1 MNISNTI
8 LQIKQKLNIASHI
21 ADRIEKSG
29 TVHPIDVDSLLE
41 EIRSAYNKVY
51 QLGWEEEETIVPEQP
66 HLAIVPHEATVP
78 TPVVELPVIPVEIPT
93 LSHEVFELNLETDIE
108 NIVEKVEEVDI
119 PVHHAKP
126 EFEPEPEE
134 EGPIAEV
141 DAPSSTTI
149 ELDFE
154 PLHPADSPVVA
165 EIERIVEEPALAE
178 ELPTSLVQETT
189 AKEKEGLV
197 FSSES
202 NTIQTPQEID
212 TPIKIIHPPVSDL
225 RSALSIND
233 KFSLSNK
240 LFKGN
245 GTDFN
250 LSLNVLNGFEN
261 LTEAKNYLNSL
272 KSQNNWD
279 SESSEFQLLAEL
291 VERRYFRS

>member
-1 MNISNTI
+1 MNISHTI
-8 LQIKQKLNIASHI
+8 LQIKQKLDTASQI

-51 QLGWEEEETIVPEQP
+51 QLGWEEEETLVPEQP
-66 HLAIVPHEATVP
+66 HLAVVPHEDPVP
-78 TPVVELPVIPVEIPT
+78 TPVVELPVIPIEIPNP
-93 LSHEVFELNLETDIE
+93 SAEVVELNLGTVVESV
-108 NIVEKVEEVDI
+108 VEKVEEEMPIHPAEPAFD
-119 PVHHAKP
+119 
-126 EFEPEPEE
+126 PEPEE
-134 EGPIAEV
+134 EGPLAEV
-141 DAPSSTTI
+141 DAPSSPTI

-154 PLHPADSPVVA
+154 PLPLSDSPVVEA
-165 EIERIVEEPALAE
+165 IETVADEPTLVE
-178 ELPTSLVQETT
+178 ELPQRPVEVSAEE
-189 AKEKEGLV
+189 EKVEPI
-197 FSSES
+197 FSSEPIAS
-202 NTIQTPQEID
+202 QAPLEIE
-212 TPIKIIHPPVSDL
+212 TTVKINQPPVSDL

-261 LTEAKNYLNSL
+261 LTEAKNYLHSL
-272 KSQNNWD
+272 RSQNNWD
-279 SESSEFQLLAEL
+279 PESSEFQLLAEL